1 MNIDKIL
8 KELTLEEKA
17 SLCSGSDFWHTEE
30 IKRLDIPSIMVSDGP
45 HGLRKMRD
53 DTDNP
58 NEAIKAVCFPCAC
71 ALACSFDRK
80 LLTTLGKA
88 LGEECQADCRISEC
102 LQVSTR

>member
-45 HGLRKMRD
+45 HGLRKMQRRQQ
-53 DTDNP
+53 TETFITQPTPKEQGHHGFTNLTYFL
-58 NEAIKAVCFPCAC
+58 CM
-71 ALACSFDRK
+71 SFRGDI
-80 LLTTLGKA
+80 L
-88 LGEECQADCRISEC
+88 
-102 LQVSTR
+102 VV

>member
-58 NEAIKAVCFPCAC
+58 NEAIKAQYASEASYFK
-71 ALACSFDRK
+71 K
-80 LLTTLGKA
+80 LLATTRWKSSA
-88 LGEECQADCRISEC
+88 
-102 LQVSTR
+102 V

>member
-53 DTDNP
+53 DTDNLSREYASHVP
-58 NEAIKAVCFPCAC
+58 AHLPALLTESCLQLSARLLARSVKLRTFPLYL
-71 ALACSFDRK
+71 ALAV
-80 LLTTLGKA
+80 T
-88 LGEECQADCRISEC
+88 
-102 LQVSTR
+102 

>member
-58 NEAIKAVCFPCAC
+58 NEAIKARSVRLRTFPLYL
-71 ALACSFDRK
+71 ALAV
-80 LLTTLGKA
+80 T
-88 LGEECQADCRISEC
+88 
-102 LQVSTR
+102 